1 MALRTTTTPTS
12 VGMTAGNVIIVVSA
26 WRAWILVLRSVEDL
40 IMILLSMS
48 SNGAIVTALVAP
60 KAPT

>member
-26 WRAWILVLRSVEDL
+26 WRVWILVLRSVEDL